1 MRTAKEPIIEITI
14 ISTTPPSDNLCKY
27 LQSFH
32 QHPEIT
38 VQIKKK
44 LKITRTLNLCQKIIL
59 IIIVMY
65 IIGFELI
72 NPNGTE

>member
-14 ISTTPPSDNLCKY
+14 ISTTPPPSDNLCKY

-32 QHPEIT
+32 QHPEIS
-38 VQIKKK
+38 VQIKK
-44 LKITRTLNLCQKIIL
+44 LKITRTLNLCQNIIL